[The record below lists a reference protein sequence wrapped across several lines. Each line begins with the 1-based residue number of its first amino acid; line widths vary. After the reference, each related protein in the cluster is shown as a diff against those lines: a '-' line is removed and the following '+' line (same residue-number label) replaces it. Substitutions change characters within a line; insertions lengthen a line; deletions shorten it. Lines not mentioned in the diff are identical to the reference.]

1 MKSLKINLMLIVI
14 IIIFVALLGFCY
26 LSTPKDVFTEK
37 LDCIKGADNQFIGYS
52 DTNYFE
58 DSYQEKAREL
68 LLNKSIAEYRYI
80 FQTFVDEGPKTYMY
94 VKFIG
99 QSGCFTAKMLVNKWD
114 RLEGIKRTNG
124 VSWPSE
130 LYDLEWVVEDI
141 NGVEELIYV
150 DMHKIID

>member
-37 LDCIKGADNQFIGYS
+37 PDCISAADNQFIGYS
-52 DTNYFE
+52 NTDYLE
-58 DSYQEKAREL
+58 ESYQEKIKEL
-68 LLNKSIAEYRYI
+68 LSNKAPIDYRYI
-80 FQTFVDEGPKTYMY
+80 FQTFVDEKSNTYMY

-99 QSGCFTAKMLVNKWD
+99 QSGCFTAKMLVNRWKKLG
-114 RLEGIKRTNG
+114 RMKITNG
-124 VSWPSE
+124 VSYPSE
-130 LYDLEWVVEDI
+130 LYDLKWTLEDVD
-141 NGVEELIYV
+141 GDEELIYV